1 MNFDRI
7 SEITVF
13 LYWLAYLATTHID
26 SQFPRACL
34 PHSLREINQITGGS
48 HPLRW
53 LNFKNCESE
62 PYIYDIILRIPL
74 YCKLFLNDRST
85 WLKIAI
91 VSPPALKFKYQV
103 KLLCIVF
110 FPQYYNS
117 LILTTL

>member
-1 MNFDRI
+1 M
-7 SEITVF
+7 
-13 LYWLAYLATTHID
+13 D
-26 SQFPRACL
+26 SQFPWACFR
-34 PHSLREINQITGGS
+34 HSLREINPITGGS

-53 LNFKNCESE
+53 LNFKNRESE
-62 PYIYDIILRIPL
+62 PYIYDIILRIPF
-74 YCKLFLNDRST
+74 YCKLFVNYLST